1 MNIGIVFYSFSGN
14 TQRVV
19 KVLEQWLNQGGHQVA
34 TLRLKPLHEP
44 VSFIAQSRQALSR
57 KDIELSR
64 FDFDLQAC
72 DRIIVA
78 SPVWAFAPAPA
89 LRTYL
94 HVSSGLWGKKVSI
107 VLTHGG
113 GLGVGRALR
122 ETEKLLAAKKATV
135 VFSRSIPGIKVKD
148 EKYIINTLNGVL
160 AVEAKHTNSASQK
173 S

>member
-1 MNIGIVFYSFSGN
+1 MYIGIIFYSFSGN

-19 KVLEQWLNQGGHQVA
+19 SILEQWLNRDGHQVA
-34 TLRLKPLHEP
+34 TLQLKPVHEP

-57 KDIELSR
+57 KDIELPR
-64 FDFDLQAC
+64 TDFDIQKC

-94 HVSSGLWGKKVSI
+94 HVASGLCGKKASI

-113 GLGVGRALR
+113 GLGAGRALR
-122 ETEKLLAAKKATV
+122 ETEGLLAEKNATV
-135 VFSRSIPGIKVKD
+135 VFSRSIFGIKAKD
-148 EKYIINTLNGVL
+148 EKYIIKKLNGVL
-160 AVEAKHTNSASQK
+160 AVEAKHTDNAGHK